1 MAVGFIAACVAQLS
15 FPTMILPIHA
25 GLWMHISSATALHTL
40 VLPALAFSGITG
52 LVAVTLYTH
61 MQR

>member
-25 GLWMHISSATALHTL
+25 GLWIHTSSTTALHTPAL
-40 VLPALAFSGITG
+40 LALAFSGITG
-52 LVAVTLYTH
+52 LVAVALYSH
-61 MQR
+61 IQR